1 MHMYMHTM
9 PYYFLCTKMMY
20 YLIIYRNV
28 GEELADEGDQVGAAV
43 ATAQTKII
51 SQVS

>member
-1 MHMYMHTM
+1 M
-9 PYYFLCTKMMY
+9 
-20 YLIIYRNV
+20 

-51 SQVS
+51 SQVGQDCITVYMWEVGGCEFELGESRC

>member
-1 MHMYMHTM
+1 LS
-9 PYYFLCTKMMY
+9 FLS
-20 YLIIYRNV
+20 RNV

-51 SQVS
+51 SQVSPLIYTL